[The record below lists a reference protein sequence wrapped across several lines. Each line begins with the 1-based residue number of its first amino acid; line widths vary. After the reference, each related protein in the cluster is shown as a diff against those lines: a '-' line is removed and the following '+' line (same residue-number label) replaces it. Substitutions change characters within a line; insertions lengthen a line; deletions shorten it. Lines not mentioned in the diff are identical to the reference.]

1 MAVGDLKGPECV
13 VITVTSGAAVA
24 VGQVV
29 HLESDTYWDPTA
41 AGDHGKFGVALDAA
55 SAAAETIR
63 VCIWGRAEV
72 TATAAD
78 IAKGALVMADT
89 AGAVT
94 ETDWAAGT
102 VTAEHVGTAME
113 AIASGDTGTVWIGLL
128 G

>member
-13 VITVTSGAAVA
+13 VIEVTAGATTT

-29 HLESDTYWDPTA
+29 QLESDGKWDPTA
-41 AGDHGKFGVALDAA
+41 AGDMGKFGVALDAA
-55 SAAAETIR
+55 VDTGLMR
-63 VCIWGRAEV
+63 VCIWGRVEV
-72 TATAAD
+72 TATAAA
-78 IAKGALVMADT
+78 IAKGAIVMSGA

-102 VTAEHVGTAME
+102 VTAENIGTAME
-113 AIASGDTGTVWIGLL
+113 AIGSAETGTVWIGLL